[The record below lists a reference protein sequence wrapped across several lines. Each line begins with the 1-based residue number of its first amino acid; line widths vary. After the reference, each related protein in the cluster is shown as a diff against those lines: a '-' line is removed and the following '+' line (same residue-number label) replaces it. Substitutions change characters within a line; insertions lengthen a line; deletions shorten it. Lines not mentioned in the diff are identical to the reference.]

1 MVKKYSLDN
10 KKFLIFVSLMFL
22 VVFIVVSGASYAFF
36 TTSVKGKEFA
46 IYTGNLKVDY
56 SKKTDT
62 ISIDNLYP
70 MTDTEGL
77 KQMSH
82 EFTVTNKGNIDA
94 RYQIRLE
101 LDDTKSDMVDIR
113 YIK

>member
-56 SKKTDT
+56 SKKTVAELKEIAKDKG
-62 ISIDNLYP
+62 I
-70 MTDTEGL
+70 EGYTSMKKAEL
-77 KQMSH
+77 
-82 EFTVTNKGNIDA
+82 VA
-94 RYQIRLE
+94 ALE
-101 LDDTKSDMVDIR
+101 K
-113 YIK
+113 